1 MTTENLAYC
10 CDCLHYEICD
20 YCESADDVACG
31 HFVDSSR
38 FVKLPI
44 TYPLYTITDGRVV
57 SFMLDRDCPLTQ
69 EGNVFKS
76 EADAM
81 RVLTMSADK
90 ET

>member
-1 MTTENLAYC
+1 MTTKNLAYC

-20 YCESADDVACG
+20 YCESAGDVACG
-31 HFVDSSR
+31 HFVDSSK

-44 TYPLYTITDGRVV
+44 TYPLYTIIDRRVA
-57 SFMLDRDCPLTQ
+57 SFMLDFDCPLTQ

-81 RVLTMSADK
+81 RALTMLADK
-90 ET
+90 EI